1 MSNLNPKS
9 PAWARYYANHP
20 EIAENWAE
28 TLGREPSCICS
39 DCDPDG
45 KIRTLNTFK
54 RVTPKE
60 RVMSNETRENAQTSI
75 DEAALTAAHLAVED
89 VLIDMRD
96 SRMGVLGRANGFI
109 VNEKDGTPSSIMR
122 LGTRDGLRIGIEA
135 YLNALANQ
143 EGAI

>member
-1 MSNLNPKS
+1 MSNDTEKTN
-9 PAWARYYANHP
+9 
-20 EIAENWAE
+20 
-28 TLGREPSCICS
+28 
-39 DCDPDG
+39 
-45 KIRTLNTFK
+45 
-54 RVTPKE
+54 
-60 RVMSNETRENAQTSI
+60 I

-135 YLNALANQ
+135 YLNALVNQ
-143 EGAI
+143 EGAMP